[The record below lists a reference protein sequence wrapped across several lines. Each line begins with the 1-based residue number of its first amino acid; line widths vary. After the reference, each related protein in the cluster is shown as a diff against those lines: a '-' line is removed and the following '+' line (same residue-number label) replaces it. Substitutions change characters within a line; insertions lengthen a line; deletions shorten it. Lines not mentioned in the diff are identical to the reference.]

1 MGSVVGHYKITGEL
15 KTGGMGEVFRATHEL
30 IGKPAAVK
38 LLRPEFSAN
47 TEMVERFFNEARAAT
62 AIRHP
67 GIVEVFDFGYHDS
80 GRAYLV
86 MEFLEGETL
95 SDRLLG
101 RTRLSEAEA
110 ATITRGIASALAA
123 AHSKG
128 IVHRDLKPDNVFLVP
143 DPDMPSGE
151 RPKVLDF
158 GIAKLADGPEGRV
171 SQTRTGALMGTPAY
185 MAPEQARAAGDIDQ
199 RADLYSVGCM
209 LYEMLTGHAPFVA
222 EGAGEI
228 IAMQLFGVAE
238 RPSALVPEL
247 SNTLDD
253 ITMKLL
259 EKDPADRFQNAAEL
273 VETLAKV
280 LPGLT
285 GTFSA
290 VSPSTSM
297 NSLRR
302 PAVAVP
308 TPTSIRQR
316 PSNLSSNGTQSN
328 PGLETPE
335 QIYERSAQGLAAA
348 ARRSLAPSVAPP
360 SSNSAIK
367 IEHVEFDNTRE
378 PVHKSGSSMGIV
390 AALVTI
396 ALVGGIAAFLLLRSP
411 TTPAAAPVVQTDT
424 PAVAAD
430 STSSKSIKLHVKLSP
445 DDAVLSVDG
454 RPVAIKQGVVELAKD
469 GGKQHHL
476 VVSAVGYALHDETI
490 VFDADKN
497 FTTELTKLATP
508 AVDDGSKSGSGR
520 GIKSGKP
527 GLHPANGSTTDEGPG
542 PAALPE
548 SDPANVPD
556 SAATKPAVKPANEPA
571 AVDKTVTSHNS
582 PITPNILDD
591 DKDKKP
597 TPGN

>member
-1 MGSVVGHYKITGEL
+1 MGHYKITGEL
-15 KTGGMGEVFRATHEL
+15 KTGGMGEVFLATHEL

-95 SDRLLG
+95 SDRLLN

-228 IAMQLFGVAE
+228 IAMQLFGLAE

-247 SNTLDD
+247 SDTLDD

-259 EKDPADRFQNAAEL
+259 EKDPADRFQTAAEL

-290 VSPSTSM
+290 VQPSSSM

-316 PSNLSSNGTQSN
+316 PSNLSASGSQSN
-328 PGLETPE
+328 PGIETAE
-335 QIYERSAQGLAAA
+335 QLYERSAQSLAAA

-360 SSNSAIK
+360 ITGALK
-367 IEHVEFDNTRE
+367 IEHVEFDNSPD

-396 ALVGGIAAFLLLRSP
+396 ALVGGLGAFFLLRSP
-411 TTPAAAPVVQTDT
+411 SQPAAAPLSVATAANTDSS
-424 PAVAAD
+424 AANLPSD
-430 STSSKSIKLHVKLSP
+430 SNSKTIKLRTKLVPENAS
-445 DDAVLSVDG
+445 
-454 RPVAIKQGVVELAKD
+454 VAIDGDPIALKQGVAEIRRDNGTKRHHVVVTAPNFAQHEDFLTFDGDKTLEVTLVKKDDKPTGESPEMPAIKTIGPHGAKGVKSHT
-469 GGKQHHL
+469 GGDEAAAE
-476 VVSAVGYALHDETI
+476 SSPGAEPTSTPEAV
-490 VFDADKN
+490 
-497 FTTELTKLATP
+497 P
-508 AVDDGSKSGSGR
+508 
-520 GIKSGKP
+520 
-527 GLHPANGSTTDEGPG
+527 
-542 PAALPE
+542 
-548 SDPANVPD
+548 
-556 SAATKPAVKPANEPA
+556 VKPAEKPAEPA
-571 AVDKTVTSHNS
+571 KVEKPVTDKGS
-582 PITPNILDD
+582 PFETGP
-591 DKDKKP
+591 
-597 TPGN
+597 